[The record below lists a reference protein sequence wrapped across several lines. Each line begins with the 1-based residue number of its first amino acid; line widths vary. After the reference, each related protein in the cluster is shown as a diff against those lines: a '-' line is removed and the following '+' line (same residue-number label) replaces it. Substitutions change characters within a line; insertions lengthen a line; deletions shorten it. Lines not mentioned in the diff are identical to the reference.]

1 MNFNELNYNEFKQII
16 RTQIKHREFGNMTII
31 EWNAKNREIRNRL
44 KDMNVKC
51 RGCFYNPNDCQV
63 YIKQS
68 FRNERI
74 DGLVQ
79 WTCSMEDYHTA
90 TGNEVKG
97 FYLDDEWFA
106 VYYTEFMI

>member
-16 RTQIKHREFGNMTII
+16 RTQIKHREFGNMTIK
-31 EWNAKNREIRNRL
+31 EWEAKNRIIRNRL
-44 KDMNVKC
+44 KDMKVKC

-79 WTCSMEDYHTA
+79 WTCSMEDYFTA